1 MSCCTRLS
9 QQAVSSCCGG
19 QPSHLCIPAPVI
31 RPSRQACSIGF
42 ALATEGSTAGG
53 NSHTVAVRLKE
64 ALCSSCLYHVTG
76 VAFCR
81 GIIQKFQL
89 AAIDHMQPSLVKR
102 VQAAALSWV
111 SSSDSALKLVTF
123 WERAGGTRPHA
134 ELRQCP
140 PATEFDTHHAQEGKL
155 APATSKIHQAAWPAG
170 SCSRQPGRLYS
181 SSCLWLCSRRLPQ
194 CPCCRP
200 PHRLHLGSCLS
211 CS

>member
-1 MSCCTRLS
+1 MLRVLLS
-9 QQAVSSCCGG
+9 
-19 QPSHLCIPAPVI
+19 
-31 RPSRQACSIGF
+31 
-42 ALATEGSTAGG
+42 AGG
-53 NSHTVAVRLKE
+53 SFK
-64 ALCSSCLYHVTG
+64 
-76 VAFCR
+76 
-81 GIIQKFQL
+81 KFQL

-181 SSCLWLCSRRLPQ
+181 GRLTDCTWAPAS
-194 CPCCRP
+194 PA
-200 PHRLHLGSCLS
+200 HRLQVTAIRTFLRQAAWQTSLGVLPCFNHSLQLITSISISCQRQPGLQPWQAQG
-211 CS
+211 